1 MNIVS
6 NLASSDKHHK
16 LLDEDYS
23 SFPAAPK
30 EAANGG
36 EMGKAEQK
44 SPSKTV
50 CHHKQYDENMHE
62 VMEFFTDYGTQR
74 ISIDGDLSNGR
85 PVVMTYHDIGI
96 NHNACYLSFFNMLEQ
111 YDTKF
116 KYFNVVH
123 IDAPQHHYEDGDKA
137 SNANPDSSGGH
148 GPPSI
153 FDDES
158 VEAFDLLELCTQIEE
173 IRSRLQ
179 IENFL
184 AVGVGAA
191 CNVWTYYAIN
201 YSHRLRGLIL
211 INGLGSVASW
221 REWIFDT
228 LLSAVGKKSQF
239 LIDSFQ
245 SSLLTRYFPRTVAKE
260 TYDYFLDEFERIH
273 TQSAIKYLRGFMRRQ
288 EFTEQQLS
296 KIKTKTLV
304 LCGEF
309 SRVKDE
315 TIAFQKM
322 MPRQYTTFV
331 LMSSAGFLLT
341 ESEPQNLCSS
351 IDLFVQ
357 SLGFTTISLQRKYGK
372 FDDEEEENGIAEL

>member
-6 NLASSDKHHK
+6 NMNSSDIHHK
-16 LLDEDYS
+16 LLQEDYTA
-23 SFPAAPK
+23 FPAAPK
-30 EAANGG
+30 AASDVS
-36 EMGKAEQK
+36 EPLKVEQK

-50 CHHKQYDENMHE
+50 SQSVQYDENLHQ
-62 VMEFFTDYGTQR
+62 VIEFFTDYGTQR
-74 ISIDGDLSNGR
+74 VSIDGDLSNGR
-85 PVVMTYHDIGI
+85 PVIMTYHDIGI
-96 NHNACYLSFFNMLEQ
+96 NHNACFSSFFNLMEQ
-111 YDTKF
+111 HDAKF

-123 IDAPQHHYEDGDKA
+123 IDAPQHHYEDGDTTSTA
-137 SNANPDSSGGH
+137 TADSANSH

-153 FDDES
+153 FDDDS
-158 VEAFDLLELCTQIEE
+158 IEAFDLLELCTQIEE

-179 IENFL
+179 IDKFV
-184 AVGVGAA
+184 AIGVGAA

-221 REWIFDT
+221 REWIFDA
-228 LLSAVGKKSQF
+228 LLSAVGQKSQF

-273 TQSAIKYLRGFMRRQ
+273 TASTIKYLRGFIRRQ
-288 EFTEQQLS
+288 EFTEEQLS

-304 LCGEF
+304 ICGEF

-315 TIAFQKM
+315 TISFQRM

-331 LMSSAGFLLT
+331 LMPSSGFLLT
-341 ESEPQNLCSS
+341 ESEPQKLCSS
-351 IDLFVQ
+351 IDLFMQ

-372 FDDEEEENGIAEL
+372 FDEEEENGIAEL